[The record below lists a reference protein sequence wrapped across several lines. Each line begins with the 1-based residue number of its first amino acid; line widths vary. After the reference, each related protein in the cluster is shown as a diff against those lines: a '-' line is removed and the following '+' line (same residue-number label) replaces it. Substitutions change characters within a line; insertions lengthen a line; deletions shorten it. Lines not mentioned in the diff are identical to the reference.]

1 MTQILVNT
9 IGTLI
14 LIVLLVIDI
23 ANNTDDCKENR
34 MVRLIIEL
42 AIVIGLLL
50 FNLFVGTYYGS

>member
-1 MTQILVNT
+1 MIQIIVNA

-14 LIVLLVIDI
+14 IIVLLVIDI

-42 AIVIGLLL
+42 SIVIGLLL

>member
-1 MTQILVNT
+1 MIQIIVNA

-42 AIVIGLLL
+42 SIVIGLLL

>member
-1 MTQILVNT
+1 MTQILVNV
-9 IGTLI
+9 IGALI